1 MRKKRSAYEAGF
13 ARRITA
19 TGAGRTHPLLQGRE
33 TAWDADAIHSDEVE
47 SLPDGA
53 VLLATN
59 PATPAQA
66 AKIKCGPGVFWGVR
80 YHPELP
86 LGEIA
91 AALRR
96 QAGSLVKQGLAQGP
110 DDMEEVAGLIE
121 QLGQDPTRQDLAQR
135 LGVNAQVAG
144 PVLRKLEQHSFIRHL
159 VLPMQAVRGRG

>member
-66 AKIKCGPGVFWGVR
+66 AEIKCGPGVFWAVQ
-80 YHPELP
+80 YHPELS

-96 QAGSLVKQGLAQGP
+96 QAGGLVKQGLALGP
-110 DDMEEVAGLIE
+110 NDVEEMAGLIE
-121 QLGQDPTRQDLAQR
+121 RLGQDPTSQDLA
-135 LGVNAQVAG
+135 
-144 PVLRKLEQHSFIRHL
+144 
-159 VLPMQAVRGRG
+159 